1 MAAKKTK
8 SEAEATREG
17 ILDAAE
23 QIFLQRGVARATLD
37 EIARAANVTRGA
49 IYWHF
54 SSKTELFDAM
64 LARVQMPLIEL
75 IMGLPE
81 ASEERPFE
89 ALRRLCS
96 LALVKLTTDPQYQR
110 VYTILHHRCERA
122 PEMAPSLQRYTET
135 RERLLAALEE
145 YFARPANRQALR
157 PSLSPA
163 LAARI
168 VQTFMS
174 GLHYDFLRD
183 PSGFN
188 LSNHTETVLDVVFQG
203 LSKDEDKAF
212 RSSP

>member
-1 MAAKKTK
+1 MAKKTK

-23 QIFLQRGVARATLD
+23 QMFLQRGVARATLED
-37 EIARAANVTRGA
+37 IARAAGVTRGA

-75 IMGLPE
+75 IMGLPKE
-81 ASEERPFE
+81 PEEHPFE

-96 LALVKLTTDPQYQR
+96 LALCKLATDPQYQR
-110 VYTILHHRCERA
+110 VYMILHHRCERA
-122 PEMAPSLQRYTET
+122 PEMEPSLQRYTET
-135 RERLLAALEE
+135 RERLLAALEN
-145 YFARPANRQALR
+145 YFARPTNRQALR
-157 PSLSPA
+157 SSLSPE

-183 PSGFN
+183 PSRFDLQN
-188 LSNHTETVLDVVFQG
+188 NIETVLSVIFQG
-203 LSKDEDKAF
+203 LSKDRD
-212 RSSP
+212 